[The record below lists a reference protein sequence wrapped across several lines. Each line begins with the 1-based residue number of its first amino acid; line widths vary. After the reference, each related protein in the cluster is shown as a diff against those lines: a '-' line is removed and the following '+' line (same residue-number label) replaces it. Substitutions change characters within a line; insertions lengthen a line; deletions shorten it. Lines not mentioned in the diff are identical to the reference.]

1 MRMSSHLICCSVGAA
16 IPGVRARRI
25 GNRSG
30 SVPMRRTLVVAA
42 ATAVLQAASV
52 APAAEIETTVVRPAA
67 AADIYVADGVVE
79 AVRQTVIAAQVPG
92 RITELRVKAGDVVKA
107 GQTLARLDERTAAQQ
122 VAASQ
127 A

>member
-1 MRMSSHLICCSVGAA
+1 
-16 IPGVRARRI
+16 
-25 GNRSG
+25 
-30 SVPMRRTLVVAA
+30 MRRTLVVAA